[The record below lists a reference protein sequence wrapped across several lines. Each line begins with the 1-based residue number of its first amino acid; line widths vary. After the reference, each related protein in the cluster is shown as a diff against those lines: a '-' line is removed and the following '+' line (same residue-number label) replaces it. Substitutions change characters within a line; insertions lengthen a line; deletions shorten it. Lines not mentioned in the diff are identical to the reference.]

1 MKRPDNLN
9 DALRQLHNL
18 TMAVAMDLTNYL
30 EDPAI
35 YGNEYFEDVKT
46 AALDAH
52 MLVTWVKDNIKELHK

>member
-18 TMAVAMDLTNYL
+18 TMAVAMDLTNYM
-30 EDPAI
+30 DNPAD
-35 YGNEYFEDVKT
+35 YAPEYFEDVKT

>member
-18 TMAVAMDLTNYL
+18 TMAVAMDLINYMGNPADY
-30 EDPAI
+30 DP
-35 YGNEYFEDVKT
+35 EYFEDVKT

-52 MLVTWVKDNIKELHK
+52 MLVTWAKDNIKELHK